1 MIFVLRYW
9 DYSLQQNA
17 IRVRLVWIRQGFPLI
32 EAAAGDDCW
41 GGLRQPPKGSP
52 LKGLAEA

>member
-17 IRVRLVWIRQGFPLI
+17 IRVRLVWMKQGFPLI
-32 EAAAGDDCW
+32 EAAAGDD
-41 GGLRQPPKGSP
+41 
-52 LKGLAEA
+52 